1 MYFGVL
7 ARKIML
13 CKSENFGFGPGNNES
28 ANQSFLKIGCGI
40 CAYSAGLGEVNGLA
54 IFIAML

>member
-1 MYFGVL
+1 
-7 ARKIML
+7 ML

-28 ANQSFLKIGCGI
+28 ANQSFLKIGFGI
-40 CAYSAGLGEVNGLA
+40 CAYSAGLGGVNGLA